1 MSFLT
6 LYWKRKYLKEG
17 FMSPA
22 QEELPVQKTSR
33 ALSLSHPA
41 IFFSLFLLLVV
52 LGTVGYIFLSPQ
64 GREPTEEKESHP
76 HVDRILASGKIVIGT
91 DATYAPMEFTDD
103 TTGEL
108 KGYDIDLGNKIA
120 EELGVDAE
128 FKNIP
133 WSELGMDPPITSTTS
148 ALLRNE
154 VDVVI
159 SSVTITDERKQ
170 TYDFSQPYINAGQ
183 VIVTKKDNSSISSTA
198 DLKGKK
204 IAVQK
209 GTTNEEQALIYTDS
223 DLVLLY
229 ENFND
234 ATEALLTGKADAI
247 FTDLTNAKG
256 AIDEYKDLKI
266 ASDPFTSEFY
276 GVVFRKGETDLVQ
289 SVNEVLNLLRQRGV
303 EVFLK
308 QKWLE

>member
-1 MSFLT
+1 
-6 LYWKRKYLKEG
+6 
-17 FMSPA
+17 MSPA

-33 ALSLSHPA
+33 VLSPYHPA

-52 LGTVGYIFLSPQ
+52 LGIVGYIFLSSQRQETIKP
-64 GREPTEEKESHP
+64 KETQP
-76 HVDRILASGKIVIGT
+76 HVDTIIASGKIIIGT

-103 TTGEL
+103 ATGEL
-108 KGYDIDLGNKIA
+108 KGYDVDLGNKIA
-120 EELGVDAE
+120 EELGVEAE

-133 WSELGMDPPITSTTS
+133 WSDLGMDPPVTSTTS
-148 ALLRNE
+148 ALLRKE

-159 SSVTITDERKQ
+159 SSVTITDARKQ

-183 VIVTKKDNSSISSTA
+183 VIVTKKDNTSISSTN
-198 DLKGKK
+198 DLRGKK

-209 GTTNEEQALIYTDS
+209 GTTNEEQALVYTDT

-229 ENFND
+229 ENFDD
-234 ATEALLTGKADAI
+234 ATDALLTGKADAI

-256 AIDEYKDLKI
+256 TVDEHKDLKI

-289 SVNEVLNLLRQRGV
+289 RVNEVLNLLRQRGV